1 MNYNPRI
8 GEWERGGGGGGH
20 WGWTIV
26 LSKMLSISKISF
38 VDLGSG
44 GLEAGGMAG
53 GVEEAREAEWHHF

>member
-1 MNYNPRI
+1 M
-8 GEWERGGGGGGH
+8 GEGGGGGVY

-44 GLEAGGMAG
+44 GLGAGGMAG

>member
-1 MNYNPRI
+1 M
-8 GEWERGGGGGGH
+8 GGH

-44 GLEAGGMAG
+44 GLGAGGMAG
-53 GVEEAREAEWHHF
+53 GVEEAREAEWHHFYYLSLF